1 MSRRLPDRLLL
12 PRLAALVT
20 AVPAARSGGEDGIHR
35 ARVASRR
42 LREVVPVVDGQGPAA
57 RWARR
62 AVRRVTRALGPVR
75 ELDVSLQVYAGLN
88 LQPPLL
94 ATADAAVRLALARA
108 RARAFRE
115 ASAAI
120 APARMAALCAAIDA
134 LAAARAAMPRADVL
148 AAVAARIARRT
159 RALSRALD
167 DAGTMYAPE
176 RLHAVRIAAKR
187 LRYALEVG
195 GDVRW
200 GPTAARRRVLRG
212 VQDLLGELHDLQVLA
227 SLVGEVETRL
237 VTRSRAAARDL
248 DRLVGHL
255 DQRCRGLHARFL
267 SGRST
272 LRTLADQ
279 LGRAATERQGGGRR

>member
-1 MSRRLPDRLLL
+1 MSRRFPERLLL
-12 PRLAALVT
+12 PRLAALVS
-20 AVPAARSGGEDGIHR
+20 AVPAARSGGDDGIHR

-42 LREVVPVVDGQGPAA
+42 LREVVPVVDGAGPDA
-57 RWARR
+57 RRARR

-75 ELDVSLQVYAGLN
+75 ELDVSLQVYTALN

-94 ATADAAVRLALARA
+94 APADAAVRLALTRA

-120 APARMAALCAAIDA
+120 TPARMAALSSAIEA
-134 LAAARAAMPRADVL
+134 LAAARVAMPRADVL

-255 DQRCRGLHARFL
+255 DRLCRGLHARFV

-272 LRTLADQ
+272 LRTLASQ
-279 LGRAATERQGGGRR
+279 LGAVTGRQGGGRR

>member
-1 MSRRLPDRLLL
+1 MSRRFPERLLL
-12 PRLAALVT
+12 PRLAALVS
-20 AVPAARSGGEDGIHR
+20 AVPAARSGGDDGIHR

-42 LREVVPVVDGQGPAA
+42 LREVVPVVDGEGPDA
-57 RWARR
+57 RRARR

-94 ATADAAVRLALARA
+94 APADAAVRLALTRA

-120 APARMAALCAAIDA
+120 TPARMAALSSAIEA
-134 LAAARAAMPRADVL
+134 LAAARVAMPRADVL

-255 DQRCRGLHARFL
+255 DRRCRGLHARFV

-272 LRTLADQ
+272 LRTLAGQ
-279 LGRAATERQGGGRR
+279 LGAVTGRQGGGRR

>member
-1 MSRRLPDRLLL
+1 MR
-12 PRLAALVT
+12 
-20 AVPAARSGGEDGIHR
+20 
-35 ARVASRR
+35 
-42 LREVVPVVDGQGPAA
+42 
-57 RWARR
+57 
-62 AVRRVTRALGPVR
+62 
-75 ELDVSLQVYAGLN
+75 
-88 LQPPLL
+88 
-94 ATADAAVRLALARA
+94 
-108 RARAFRE
+108 
-115 ASAAI
+115 
-120 APARMAALCAAIDA
+120 AIDA

-176 RLHAVRIAAKR
+176 PAACR
-187 LRYALEVG
+187 AHRGQAAALCARG
-195 GDVRW
+195 RRRRPL

-279 LGRAATERQGGGRR
+279 PGRAATGRQGGGRR